1 MSMLSNNNKAIINKL
16 AKNSVKSNKKKYGI
30 LFFTIVLS
38 AFMLFCVFTIGLT
51 YLDSSRL
58 QNTRLYGAEYDIT
71 TMNGFTPEQLN
82 TLQQNEN
89 IKNVGKESYAGFIKS
104 SEFDKTVAIGLLW
117 CDEVFWDKLMSPART
132 KLDGRYPQNKNELM
146 VTKDILKA
154 CGNENLSVGDRL
166 VLTYENN
173 TGVHTDEF
181 VISGIWDG
189 YGDRSVGF
197 VSEAFYDETGYDLKN
212 DGILCIK
219 LNRNYVLPTT
229 IQSIEK
235 SLDFTDR
242 QIFAPTE
249 YIENSFKLLLGI
261 CGLALVICLSA
272 YLLIYNILYLSVSG
286 KIRYYGLLQSLGM
299 TKKQLIRF
307 IAKQMMIVGIL
318 GVFIGNLLGV
328 FASIKLVPYILGVLG
343 ISAGNMALQFNPV
356 ILIVSIVVTVFS
368 IFLGMRK
375 PIQIA
380 TKVTPVEAAKYR
392 EYISNGKGYK
402 KKKRAFF
409 WGMAFEQF
417 KKDKKKTV
425 VVLLSLAISLS
436 VFYCLTTII
445 SSQGERTVL
454 PNYWNADLVVQNRTQ
469 TTEDINSLQPAI
481 EDSFIEEIGKM
492 DGIKDFH
499 IVEGVPISFPY
510 VLNSFSDMWITNY
523 IERTP
528 YVSAEKVIADY
539 QANPS
544 NYYGMLI
551 GIDEEEFDY
560 LNQSLNIP
568 VDKQDFLNGEVCI
581 VQYEGSE
588 IPKEYLNQK
597 VPFNCQGK
605 QYEITV
611 EAVSF
616 ETRYSGRDIGAS
628 LIVSQNYLK
637 SLTSNP
643 TILDAYIYYNQKY
656 DEVLEKKITSLIV
669 NSSYSNDLYIE
680 SQYEDMK
687 TIQESQGNM
696 MEIGTIIALLLLLV
710 GVLNYANTIASGIQ
724 NRKLTFSVM
733 ESVGMSRKQINR
745 LLIRE
750 GVLYAMFSVLI
761 TLTIGSAITY
771 VCFQSMNY
779 MEIPFEVPVIP
790 LIGAIVLVMLICTIV
805 PLLSYKKLAGN
816 RSIVER
822 LRDYE

>member
-1 MSMLSNNNKAIINKL
+1 MLANNNKMIINKL
-16 AKNSVKSNKKKYGI
+16 AKNSVKSNKKQYGI

-58 QNTRLYGAEYDIT
+58 QNTRLNGAEYDIT
-71 TMNGFTPEQLN
+71 TMNGFTSKQVKS
-82 TLQQNEN
+82 LQSNKN
-89 IKNVGKESYAGFIKS
+89 IQNVGMESYAGFIKS
-104 SEFDKTVAIGLLW
+104 SEFDNTVEIGLLW
-117 CDEVFWDKLMSPART
+117 CDETFWNNLMSPART
-132 KLDGRYPQNKNELM
+132 KLDGHYPQNKNELM

-154 CGNENLSVGDRL
+154 CGNENLSVGDSI

-173 TGVHTDEF
+173 TGVHTDKF

-189 YGDRSVGF
+189 YGDKSAGF
-197 VSEAFYDETGYDLKN
+197 VSKNFYDETGYDLKN

-229 IQSIEK
+229 IQSLEK
-235 SLDFTDR
+235 SLNFSDR
-242 QIFAPTE
+242 QIFAPTD

-272 YLLIYNILYLSVSG
+272 YLLIYNILYLSISG

-299 TKKQLIRF
+299 TKKQLVRF
-307 IAKQMMIVGIL
+307 IIKQMILVGIL
-318 GVFIGNLLGV
+318 GIFIGNLLG
-328 FASIKLVPYILGVLG
+328 IILCMKLVPYILGILG
-343 ISAGNMALQFNPV
+343 ISTGNMTLQFNPV
-356 ILIVSIVVTVFS
+356 ILIVSIVVTIFS
-368 IFLGMRK
+368 IILGMKK

-380 TKVTPVEAAKYR
+380 TKVTPVEATKYR
-392 EYISNGKGYK
+392 ECISNGKRYK
-402 KKKRAFF
+402 KKKGAFF
-409 WGMAFEQF
+409 WRMAFEQF

-425 VVLLSLAISLS
+425 VVLLSLATSLS

-454 PNYWNADLVVQNRTQ
+454 PNYWNADFIVQNQTQ
-469 TTEDINSLQPAI
+469 TTEDINSLKPAI
-481 EDSFIEEIGKM
+481 EDSFVEEIRKL

-499 IVEGVPISFPY
+499 LVEGTPIIFPY

-523 IERTP
+523 IDRTP
-528 YVSAEKVIADY
+528 YLSSEDVKADY
-539 QANPS
+539 KANPS

-551 GIDEEEFDY
+551 GIDEEQFDY
-560 LNQSLNIP
+560 VNQSLDNPI
-568 VDKQDFLNGEVCI
+568 DKQDFLNGESCI

-588 IPKEYLNQK
+588 IPKEYLNQR
-597 VPFNCQGK
+597 VFFNLQGK

-611 EAVSF
+611 EAVSYD
-616 ETRYSGRDIGAS
+616 TQYSGRDIGAS
-628 LIVSQNYLK
+628 LIVSQDYLN
-637 SLTSNP
+637 SLISKP
-643 TILDAYIYYNQKY
+643 TTLNMYIYYNQKY
-656 DEVLEKKITSLIV
+656 DEVLEKKITSLV
-669 NSSYSNDLYIE
+669 EDSPYSNDLHIE
-680 SQYEDMK
+680 SQFENMR
-687 TIQESQGNM
+687 TIQESQGEM

-710 GVLNYANTIASGIQ
+710 GVLNYTNTIASSIQ

-733 ESVGMSRKQINR
+733 ESIGMSKKQINQ

-750 GVLYAMFSVLI
+750 GVLYALFSVFI
-761 TLTIGSAITY
+761 TLTIGSVITY
-771 VCFQSMNY
+771 ICFESMNY
-779 MEIPFEVPVIP
+779 MEIPFNVPVFP
-790 LIGAIVLVMLICTIV
+790 LFSAIILVMLICMIT

>member
-1 MSMLSNNNKAIINKL
+1 MLANNNKMIINKL
-16 AKNSVKSNKKKYGI
+16 AKNSVKSNKKQYGI

-38 AFMLFCVFTIGLT
+38 AFMLFCVFTIGWT

-58 QNTRLYGAEYDIT
+58 QNTRLNGAEYDIT
-71 TMNGFTPEQLN
+71 TMNGFTSKQVKS
-82 TLQQNEN
+82 LQSNKN
-89 IKNVGKESYAGFIKS
+89 IQNVGMESYAGFIKS
-104 SEFDKTVAIGLLW
+104 SEFDNTVEIGLLW
-117 CDEVFWDKLMSPART
+117 CDETFWNNLMSPART
-132 KLDGRYPQNKNELM
+132 KLDGHYPQNKNELM

-154 CGNENLSVGDRL
+154 CGNENLSVGDSI

-173 TGVHTDEF
+173 TGVHTDKF

-189 YGDRSVGF
+189 YGDKSAGF
-197 VSEAFYDETGYDLKN
+197 VSKNFYDETGYDLKN

-229 IQSIEK
+229 IQSLEK
-235 SLDFTDR
+235 SLNFSDR
-242 QIFAPTE
+242 QIFAPTD

-272 YLLIYNILYLSVSG
+272 YLLIYNILYLSISG

-299 TKKQLIRF
+299 TKKQLVRF
-307 IAKQMMIVGIL
+307 IIKQMILVGIL
-318 GVFIGNLLGV
+318 GIFIGNLLG
-328 FASIKLVPYILGVLG
+328 IILCTKLVPYILGLLG
-343 ISAGNMALQFNPV
+343 ISSGNMTLQFNPV
-356 ILIVSIVVTVFS
+356 ILIVSIVVTIFS
-368 IFLGMRK
+368 ILLGMKK

-392 EYISNGKGYK
+392 ECISNRKGYK
-402 KKKRAFF
+402 KKKGAFF
-409 WGMAFEQF
+409 WRMAFEQF

-425 VVLLSLAISLS
+425 VVLLSLATSLS

-454 PNYWNADLVVQNRTQ
+454 PNYWNADFVVQNQTQ
-469 TTEDINSLQPAI
+469 TTEDINSLKPAI
-481 EDSFIEEIGKM
+481 EDSFVEEIRKM

-499 IVEGVPISFPY
+499 IVEGTPIIFPY
-510 VLNSFSDMWITNY
+510 VLNGFSDMWITNY
-523 IERTP
+523 IDRTP
-528 YVSAEKVIADY
+528 YLSSEDVKADY
-539 QANPS
+539 KANPS

-551 GIDEEEFDY
+551 GIDEEQFDY
-560 LNQSLNIP
+560 VNQSLDNPI
-568 VDKQDFLNGEVCI
+568 DKQDFLNGESCI

-588 IPKEYLNQK
+588 IPKEYLNQR
-597 VPFNCQGK
+597 VFFNLQGK

-611 EAVSF
+611 EAVSYD
-616 ETRYSGRDIGAS
+616 TQYSGRDIGAS
-628 LIVSQNYLK
+628 LIVSQDYLN
-637 SLTSNP
+637 SLISKP
-643 TILDAYIYYNQKY
+643 TTLNMYIYYNQKY
-656 DEVLEKKITSLIV
+656 DEVLEKKITSLV
-669 NSSYSNDLYIE
+669 EDSPYSNDLHIE
-680 SQYEDMK
+680 SQFENMR
-687 TIQESQGNM
+687 TIQESQGEM

-710 GVLNYANTIASGIQ
+710 GVLNYTNTIASSIQ

-733 ESVGMSRKQINR
+733 ESIGMSKKQINQ

-750 GVLYAMFSVLI
+750 GVLYALFSVFI
-761 TLTIGSAITY
+761 TLTIGSVITY
-771 VCFQSMNY
+771 ICFESMNY
-779 MEIPFEVPVIP
+779 MEIPFNVPVIP
-790 LIGAIVLVMLICTIV
+790 LISAIILVMLICMIT

>member
-1 MSMLSNNNKAIINKL
+1 MLANNNKMIINKL
-16 AKNSVKSNKKKYGI
+16 AKNSVKSNKKQYGI

-58 QNTRLYGAEYDIT
+58 QNTRLNGAEYDIT
-71 TMNGFTPEQLN
+71 TMNGFTSKQVKS
-82 TLQQNEN
+82 LQSNKN
-89 IKNVGKESYAGFIKS
+89 IQNVGMESYAGFIKS
-104 SEFDKTVAIGLLW
+104 SEFDNTVEIGLLW
-117 CDEVFWDKLMSPART
+117 CDETFWNNLMSPART
-132 KLDGRYPQNKNELM
+132 KLDGHYPQNKNELM

-154 CGNENLSVGDRL
+154 CGNENLSVGDSI

-173 TGVHTDEF
+173 TGVHTDKF

-189 YGDRSVGF
+189 YGDKSAGF
-197 VSEAFYDETGYDLKN
+197 VSKNFYDETGYDLKN

-229 IQSIEK
+229 IQSLEK
-235 SLDFTDR
+235 SLNFSDR
-242 QIFAPTE
+242 QIFAPTD

-272 YLLIYNILYLSVSG
+272 YLLIYNILYLSISG

-299 TKKQLIRF
+299 TKKQLVRF
-307 IAKQMMIVGIL
+307 IIKQMILVGIL
-318 GVFIGNLLGV
+318 GIFIGNLLG
-328 FASIKLVPYILGVLG
+328 IILCMKLVPYILGILG
-343 ISAGNMALQFNPV
+343 ISTGNMTLQFNPV
-356 ILIVSIVVTVFS
+356 ILIVSIVVTIFS
-368 IFLGMRK
+368 IILGMKK

-380 TKVTPVEAAKYR
+380 TKVTPVEATKYR
-392 EYISNGKGYK
+392 ECISNGKRYK
-402 KKKRAFF
+402 KKKGAFF
-409 WGMAFEQF
+409 WRMAFEQF

-425 VVLLSLAISLS
+425 VVLLSLATSLS

-454 PNYWNADLVVQNRTQ
+454 PNYWNADFIVQNQTQ
-469 TTEDINSLQPAI
+469 TTEDINSLKPAI
-481 EDSFIEEIGKM
+481 EDSFVEEIRKL

-499 IVEGVPISFPY
+499 LVEGTPIIFPY

-523 IERTP
+523 IDRTP
-528 YVSAEKVIADY
+528 YLSSEDVKADY
-539 QANPS
+539 KANPS

-551 GIDEEEFDY
+551 GIDEEQFDY
-560 LNQSLNIP
+560 VNQSLDNPI
-568 VDKQDFLNGEVCI
+568 DKQDFLNGESCI

-588 IPKEYLNQK
+588 IPKEYLNQR
-597 VPFNCQGK
+597 VFFNLQGK

-611 EAVSF
+611 EAVSYD
-616 ETRYSGRDIGAS
+616 TQYSGRDIGAS
-628 LIVSQNYLK
+628 LIVSQDYLN
-637 SLTSNP
+637 SLISKP
-643 TILDAYIYYNQKY
+643 TTLNMYIYYNQKY
-656 DEVLEKKITSLIV
+656 DEVLEKKITSLV
-669 NSSYSNDLYIE
+669 EDSPYSNDLHIE
-680 SQYEDMK
+680 SQFENMR
-687 TIQESQGNM
+687 TIQESQGEM

-710 GVLNYANTIASGIQ
+710 GVLNYTNTIASSIQ
-724 NRKLTFSVM
+724 NRRLTFSVM
-733 ESVGMSRKQINR
+733 ESIGMSKKQINQ

-750 GVLYAMFSVLI
+750 GVLYALFSVFI
-761 TLTIGSAITY
+761 TLTIGSVITY
-771 VCFQSMNY
+771 ICFESMNY
-779 MEIPFEVPVIP
+779 MEIPFNVPVFP
-790 LIGAIVLVMLICTIV
+790 LFSAIILVMLICMIT

>member
-1 MSMLSNNNKAIINKL
+1 MLSNNNKAIINKL

-299 TKKQLIRF
+299 TKKQLVRF
-307 IAKQMMIVGIL
+307 IIKQMILVGIL
-318 GVFIGNLLGV
+318 GIFIGNLLG
-328 FASIKLVPYILGVLG
+328 IILCMKLVPYILGILG
-343 ISAGNMALQFNPV
+343 ISTGNMTLQFNPV
-356 ILIVSIVVTVFS
+356 ILIVSIVVTIFS
-368 IFLGMRK
+368 ILLGMKK

-380 TKVTPVEAAKYR
+380 TKVTPVEATKYR
-392 EYISNGKGYK
+392 ECISNGKRYK
-402 KKKRAFF
+402 KKKGAFF
-409 WGMAFEQF
+409 WRMAFEQF

-425 VVLLSLAISLS
+425 VVLLSLATSLS

-454 PNYWNADLVVQNRTQ
+454 PNYWNADFVVQNQTQ
-469 TTEDINSLQPAI
+469 TTEDINSLKPAI
-481 EDSFIEEIGKM
+481 EDSFVEEIKKM

-499 IVEGVPISFPY
+499 LVEGTPIIFPY

-523 IERTP
+523 IDRTP
-528 YVSAEKVIADY
+528 YLSSEDVKADY
-539 QANPS
+539 KANPS

-551 GIDEEEFDY
+551 GIDEKQFDY
-560 LNQSLNIP
+560 VNQSLDNPI
-568 VDKQDFLNGEVCI
+568 DKQDFLNGESCI

-588 IPKEYLNQK
+588 IPKEYLNQR
-597 VPFNCQGK
+597 VFFNLQGK

-611 EAVSF
+611 EAVSYD
-616 ETRYSGRDIGAS
+616 TQYSGRDIGAS
-628 LIVSQNYLK
+628 LIVSQDYLN
-637 SLTSNP
+637 SLISKP
-643 TILDAYIYYNQKY
+643 TTLDMYIYYNQKY

-779 MEIPFEVPVIP
+779 MEISFEVPAIP

>member
-1 MSMLSNNNKAIINKL
+1 
-16 AKNSVKSNKKKYGI
+16 
-30 LFFTIVLS
+30 
-38 AFMLFCVFTIGLT
+38 
-51 YLDSSRL
+51 
-58 QNTRLYGAEYDIT
+58 
-71 TMNGFTPEQLN
+71 
-82 TLQQNEN
+82 
-89 IKNVGKESYAGFIKS
+89 
-104 SEFDKTVAIGLLW
+104 
-117 CDEVFWDKLMSPART
+117 
-132 KLDGRYPQNKNELM
+132 
-146 VTKDILKA
+146 
-154 CGNENLSVGDRL
+154 
-166 VLTYENN
+166 
-173 TGVHTDEF
+173 
-181 VISGIWDG
+181 
-189 YGDRSVGF
+189 
-197 VSEAFYDETGYDLKN
+197 
-212 DGILCIK
+212 
-219 LNRNYVLPTT
+219 
-229 IQSIEK
+229 
-235 SLDFTDR
+235 
-242 QIFAPTE
+242 
-249 YIENSFKLLLGI
+249 
-261 CGLALVICLSA
+261 
-272 YLLIYNILYLSVSG
+272 
-286 KIRYYGLLQSLGM
+286 
-299 TKKQLIRF
+299 
-307 IAKQMMIVGIL
+307 
-318 GVFIGNLLGV
+318 
-328 FASIKLVPYILGVLG
+328 
-343 ISAGNMALQFNPV
+343 
-356 ILIVSIVVTVFS
+356 
-368 IFLGMRK
+368 
-375 PIQIA
+375 
-380 TKVTPVEAAKYR
+380 
-392 EYISNGKGYK
+392 
-402 KKKRAFF
+402 
-409 WGMAFEQF
+409 MAFEQF

-445 SSQGERTVL
+445 TSQGERTVL

-469 TTEDINSLQPAI
+469 TTENINSLQPAI

-560 LNQSLNIP
+560 LNQSLNIH